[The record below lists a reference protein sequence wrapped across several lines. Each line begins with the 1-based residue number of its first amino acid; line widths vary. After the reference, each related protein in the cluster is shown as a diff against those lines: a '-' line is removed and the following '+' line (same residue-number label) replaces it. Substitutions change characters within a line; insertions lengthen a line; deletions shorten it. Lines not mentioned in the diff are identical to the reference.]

1 MPGTDQVTDPS
12 TTSSRDRPT
21 TATQLHAFNVMPRP
35 GQPDALEFDGN
46 NVTEWLE
53 EWNLQCEDY
62 GLTDPKKCARLPYYC
77 VPAIKDV
84 VKFLPGYM
92 SDPPDWTVLQNDLK
106 ELYWQFDKPKNT
118 TTALYQLIHDSQ
130 AGTIPLNVYIL
141 KYTSISNILV
151 SKGALSSL
159 DRVGRLLDGLPE
171 DLRRKVLKFCTK
183 RKWKLS
189 SQDIGTSDP
198 DYKELE
204 DFVLTEARSLQK
216 ETVYN
221 KEKAMREGRPEISYS
236 NQLDQSSPTSMPSVT
251 APIMSSAPPP
261 STMPSATST
270 TPTSVDSIADLTK
283 QFSQMVLAAMA
294 DFTNAQQ
301 ARTTAQGSTSGANPT
316 SPAPMSSTSASR
328 PPRPQHC
335 LHCDSLDHMRK
346 DCKEFDEALRLGII
360 RWGGNGRIINSATGL
375 ELPLMFGKGGMK
387 ALLAPQPTS
396 TPVTT
401 TTASSNSI
409 MLNSRYGS
417 IGEGTVLNTTLDFEN
432 NIRTDEIIDVEINE
446 KRKRGDINQ
455 ARRIRSR
462 IDDVPTLIP
471 VQRSPPRTVQM
482 EEVSDE
488 DMSDLPVHPYQTRQV
503 HRSGVSAPAL
513 APASISAEP
522 KAPEVA
528 RKFKLAS
535 EVGQTV
541 GTSQIG
547 EKIMD
552 TPVQLSIREILAVSG
567 DVAGYLHDQTRKRRV
582 PLDST
587 TSVAEIAITGSA
599 SSSSSSSIPTVNV
612 SSSELKSYYALPSG
626 RAKVTIDD
634 RITVNAL
641 LDNGSEVN
649 MMPRHIYEQLNL
661 PIDTEIR
668 WQINAYNTDT
678 NLEDCGPIGVCHDV
692 LISIGGVESKQ
703 HIFIV
708 EKSNWDLLLG
718 RPWERA
724 VRAEYVNE
732 DDGSYTVRIKS
743 RDGRR
748 HVQFIAVNAEHDRNR
763 EYVRHP
769 VDAAAN
775 HLTILPLKRLGGAFV
790 REKVPQPQDRSPDS
804 PLDLITLAS
813 QAFGAYVRTLIFEPL
828 ELNTDYDQ
836 IISRRRWEDIV
847 EAKYKKKGKKVLSQ
861 NVSLPNGINSG
872 GGINDRDMTAR
883 ILGKVGDDDELKFDS
898 SVSRY
903 PPPEPH
909 LQGKTIPR
917 GSRLTPARLAN
928 MKIGVGFLL
937 TRMQQL
943 DSQTVD
949 QEQASENLRNSRKNN
964 KAYFDQNKPMRSEL
978 QQLHLGDLVLVHIS
992 KNQLSRARKIKIH
1005 DRWIGPYRIREI
1017 PTDSTYYLLEE
1028 LDGVELKENF
1038 AGNRLKKFFTRRELD
1053 ENREEQ
1059 HAVIRIRDALDV
1071 EPVGANNDDMEQD
1084 QQE

>member
-1 MPGTDQVTDPS
+1 M
-12 TTSSRDRPT
+12 
-21 TATQLHAFNVMPRP
+21 
-35 GQPDALEFDGN
+35 
-46 NVTEWLE
+46 
-53 EWNLQCEDY
+53 
-62 GLTDPKKCARLPYYC
+62 
-77 VPAIKDV
+77 
-84 VKFLPGYM
+84 
-92 SDPPDWTVLQNDLK
+92 
-106 ELYWQFDKPKNT
+106 
-118 TTALYQLIHDSQ
+118 
-130 AGTIPLNVYIL
+130 
-141 KYTSISNILV
+141 
-151 SKGALSSL
+151 
-159 DRVGRLLDGLPE
+159 
-171 DLRRKVLKFCTK
+171 
-183 RKWKLS
+183 
-189 SQDIGTSDP
+189 
-198 DYKELE
+198 
-204 DFVLTEARSLQK
+204 
-216 ETVYN
+216 
-221 KEKAMREGRPEISYS
+221 
-236 NQLDQSSPTSMPSVT
+236 
-251 APIMSSAPPP
+251 
-261 STMPSATST
+261 
-270 TPTSVDSIADLTK
+270 
-283 QFSQMVLAAMA
+283 
-294 DFTNAQQ
+294 
-301 ARTTAQGSTSGANPT
+301 
-316 SPAPMSSTSASR
+316 
-328 PPRPQHC
+328 
-335 LHCDSLDHMRK
+335 
-346 DCKEFDEALRLGII
+346 
-360 RWGGNGRIINSATGL
+360 
-375 ELPLMFGKGGMK
+375 
-387 ALLAPQPTS
+387 
-396 TPVTT
+396 
-401 TTASSNSI
+401 
-409 MLNSRYGS
+409 
-417 IGEGTVLNTTLDFEN
+417 
-432 NIRTDEIIDVEINE
+432 
-446 KRKRGDINQ
+446 
-455 ARRIRSR
+455 
-462 IDDVPTLIP
+462 
-471 VQRSPPRTVQM
+471 
-482 EEVSDE
+482 
-488 DMSDLPVHPYQTRQV
+488 
-503 HRSGVSAPAL
+503 
-513 APASISAEP
+513 
-522 KAPEVA
+522 
-528 RKFKLAS
+528 
-535 EVGQTV
+535 
-541 GTSQIG
+541 
-547 EKIMD
+547 
-552 TPVQLSIREILAVSG
+552 
-567 DVAGYLHDQTRKRRV
+567 
-582 PLDST
+582 
-587 TSVAEIAITGSA
+587 
-599 SSSSSSSIPTVNV
+599 
-612 SSSELKSYYALPSG
+612 
-626 RAKVTIDD
+626 
-634 RITVNAL
+634 
-641 LDNGSEVN
+641 
-649 MMPRHIYEQLNL
+649 
-661 PIDTEIR
+661 
-668 WQINAYNTDT
+668 
-678 NLEDCGPIGVCHDV
+678 
-692 LISIGGVESKQ
+692 
-703 HIFIV
+703 

-861 NVSLPNGINSG
+861 NVSLSNGINSG

-937 TRMQQL
+937 THMQQL

-1071 EPVGANNDDMEQD
+1071 EPIGANNDDMEQD